1 MNRAWLIVSKK
12 EMTRVWK
19 NWKMIPVTI
28 LKVLPQELLRYKT
41 VEKDWYSAAIVWV
54 NKKETNKE
62 KWQKVKYSIT
72 VEFNNIDDNF
82 LETYK
87 SWSILDINLL
97 EGVKEVN
104 LVWTSKGKWF
114 QWAMKRFHLRGWP
127 KTRWSKFH
135 RQVWALWNRK
145 PRRVQ
150 KWRPHAWHMWY
161 EKVTI
166 KSVEIIDRII
176 ENNEQL
182 LILKGSVPGSY
193 NSFIQIFA

>member
-1 MNRAWLIVSKK
+1 MNRAGLIVSKK

-19 NWKMIPVTI
+19 NGKMIPVTI

-41 VEKDWYSAAIVWV
+41 VEKDGYSAAIVGV

-62 KWQKVKYSIT
+62 KGQKVKYSIT

-87 SWSILDINLL
+87 SGSILDINLL

-104 LVWTSKGKWF
+104 LVGTSKGKGF
-114 QWAMKRFHLRGWP
+114 QGAMKRFHLRGGP
-127 KTRWSKFH
+127 KTRGSKFH
-135 RQVWALWNRK
+135 RQVGALGNRK

-150 KWRPHAWHMWY
+150 KGRPHAGHMGY